1 MSSEALPAAPPV
13 PRFDVKSVARGGV
26 LNLAGA
32 FVAAAVNVLI
42 VLVITRNFSPATA
55 GIFFSVT
62 SVFLIIETVAKLGT
76 STGLVYFLSRH
87 RALQRHD
94 QNLSVLRAA
103 LFPVLA
109 LAVVSSLALVL
120 LAPSIAETVV
130 RGDPG
135 GFVTL
140 LQIAAVFLPVAALS
154 ETCLA
159 ATRGFGEMR
168 STVRIDRVLR
178 PTLQLLL
185 ILAVAVLGT
194 VPLLSA
200 AWAGPYLPAAVLAVL
215 ALRRLYRR
223 SPGDPS
229 RATAQFGAFWR
240 FTAPRAVASVA
251 QLALQRLDIVLVAAL
266 RGPAEAAIYTAATRF
281 LVVGQLGS
289 QAISLAVQPQLGVHL
304 ARQERGEAN
313 TLYRTATAWLVLMTW
328 PLYLLAV
335 VFAPYLLTLFGRGYA
350 DGAVVV
356 VVLCLTML
364 VATGCGMVDM
374 VLSMA
379 GRTSWNLTNSLLAL
393 AINVAL
399 NLWLIPPLGILG
411 AAIAWS
417 VAILVNNL
425 LPLAQVGLSL
435 GLHPFG
441 QATRTAGLL
450 SLLSFGV
457 LPGLVRFIG
466 ASSLVALLPAAT
478 VGGAVFVWGCWR
490 HRETLALHSLR
501 ELRSHRPSTG
511 PA

>member
-1 MSSEALPAAPPV
+1 
-13 PRFDVKSVARGGV
+13 VARGGV
-26 LNLAGA
+26 LNIGGA
-32 FVAAAVNVLI
+32 AVATAVNVLI
-42 VLVITRNFSPATA
+42 VLVITRNFSQTTA

-76 STGLVYFLSRH
+76 TTGLVYFLSRN
-87 RALQRHD
+87 RALKRPE
-94 QNLSVLRAA
+94 QNLPVLKAA
-103 LFPVLA
+103 LVPVLA
-109 LAVVSSLALVL
+109 LALISGLALVL
-120 LAPSIAETVV
+120 LAPRIAESVV
-130 RGDPG
+130 RGDAG
-135 GFVTL
+135 EFVTL
-140 LQIAAVFLPVAALS
+140 LQISAVFLPLAALS

-168 STVRIDRVLR
+168 STVSIDRVLR
-178 PTLQLLL
+178 PSLQLLL
-185 ILAVAVLGT
+185 IFAIAVIGT
-194 VPLLSA
+194 TPLLSA
-200 AWAGPYLPAAVLAVL
+200 AWAGPYLPAAVLALL

-223 SPGDPS
+223 SPRS
-229 RATAQFGAFWR
+229 RVGAQTQLGVFWR

-289 QAISLAVQPQLGVHL
+289 QAIALAVQPQLGVHL
-304 ARQERGEAN
+304 ARENLDEAN
-313 TLYRTATAWLVLMTW
+313 KLYRTATAWLVLMTW
-328 PLYLLAV
+328 PLYLMAV
-335 VFAPYLLTLFGRGYA
+335 AFAPYLLAVFGAGYA
-350 DGAVVV
+350 QGAVVV
-356 VVLCLTML
+356 TVLCLTML

-425 LPLAQVGLSL
+425 LPLAQVGLAL

-441 QATRTAGLL
+441 KATRTAAVL
-450 SLLSFGV
+450 SVLGFGV
-457 LPGLVRFIG
+457 LPGLTQLAG
-466 ASSLVALLPAAT
+466 ASALIALLLST
-478 VGGAVFVWGCWR
+478 LVGGAGFVWGCWR
-490 HRETLALHSLR
+490 HRETLALMSLHA
-501 ELRSHRPSTG
+501 LRRSSRPPTD